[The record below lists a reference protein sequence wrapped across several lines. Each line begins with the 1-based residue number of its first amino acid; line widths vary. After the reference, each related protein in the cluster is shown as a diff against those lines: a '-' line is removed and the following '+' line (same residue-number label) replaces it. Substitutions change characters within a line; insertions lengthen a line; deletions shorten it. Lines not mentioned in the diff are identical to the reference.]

1 MSIKVGATTV
11 IDNSINFQ
19 NLTGITNATSRLQP
33 ASTGSDHAGGD
44 AISGSVT
51 FDVNDPITIKYLS
64 GALTVTDLTNK
75 AEGKSCMIYLDV
87 TENGYDISWG
97 TNFTFAED
105 TEPDWTT
112 ARYWQ
117 IACWCWDGTEVK
129 VVANSW
135 AGGVGGSAV
144 DTSLASVG
152 PGEQYYINTGIWHQ
166 APSSPGYTKTY
177 NGNGGVMYGY
187 AKSLLSSH
195 ADISADYHVCDVAIS
210 TIITSTTNS
219 GSWLASWG
227 FTASQWCTRIWNKG
241 SDSAKNIVPNTS
253 TYTQPEGGM
262 SIPSA
267 GTLGSYGTE
276 WNAEYESA
284 AGTVFEVVQILWAK
298 NTQTTGTFPNVGLYG
313 GSNLANED
321 TGNFVTISLK
331 RKSGTAVTES
341 DNGLF
346 KSIQIGSQTL
356 NRTDGETIGSGD
368 YWNVTWTGSTDS
380 QFGASNLITDSVIDS
395 QIGSGP
401 NTPRVFKLNTQ

>member
-1 MSIKVGATTV
+1 MAIKVGGTTV
-11 IDNSINFQ
+11 IDNNIHFQ
-19 NLTGITNATSRLQP
+19 NLTGITNSTSRLQP
-33 ASTGSDHAGGD
+33 ASTGSDHATGD

-51 FDVNDPITIKYLS
+51 FDVNDPITIKHLS

-87 TENGYDISWG
+87 TESGHDITWG
-97 TNFTFAED
+97 TNFTFKND
-105 TEPDWTT
+105 SEPDWTT

-135 AGGVGGSAV
+135 GGVEGAAV
-144 DTSLASVG
+144 DTTLASIG
-152 PGEQYYINTGIWHQ
+152 GGEQYYINTGIWHQ

-177 NGNGGVMYGY
+177 NGNGGSMYGY
-187 AKSLLSSH
+187 AKSLQSSH

-210 TIITSTTNS
+210 TIITSTSNS
-219 GSWLASWG
+219 GSWLSSWG
-227 FTASQWCTRIWNKG
+227 FTGTQWCTRIWNNG
-241 SDSAKNIVPNTS
+241 SDSAQHIVPGTS
-253 TYTQPEGGM
+253 TYTQPQGGM
-262 SIPSA
+262 SIPS
-267 GTLGSYGTE
+267 GSSLGSYGTD
-276 WNAEYESA
+276 WNAEFESA

-298 NTQTTGTFPNVGLYG
+298 NTQTTGTFPSAGLYS
-313 GSNLANED
+313 GSHLANED

-346 KSIQIGSQTL
+346 KSIKLASTTFQ
-356 NRTDGETIGSGD
+356 RTDGETIGSGD

-380 QFGASNLITDSVIDS
+380 QFGSSNVVTDSVIDNLS
-395 QIGSGP
+395 TTANAQIAFELRTS
-401 NTPRVFKLNTQ
+401 